1 MTRLL
6 DKIEGPQDLKKLG
19 LEELPQLASEI
30 RELIIE
36 TVSEMGGH
44 LASSLGAVEIAIALH
59 YVFDTPSDK
68 LIWDVGHQSY
78 PHKVLTGRKEAFKT
92 LRKLDGIS
100 GFPKPSESP
109 FDCFG
114 TGHSSTSISAG
125 LGMAAARDLKGEGY
139 KVISVIGDGSMT
151 AGLAFEGLNQAGHLK
166 RDFIVL
172 LNDNE
177 MSISKNVGALSSF
190 LSRKITGP
198 FATRVKKEIEGFIK
212 SIPKIGDGLVN
223 FVKKAEDSLITLLTP
238 GMLFEGLG
246 FHYVGPIDGH
256 DIGALVKT
264 LEDIRHLDRP
274 VLVHVLS
281 KKGKGYEPAEK
292 EPSRFHGVGPFDAKT
307 GRASRSSKLTY
318 TNVFSS
324 TLLEIA
330 ERNEKVVAIT
340 AAMPEGT
347 GLNKFAEKYPE
358 RFFDVGIAEQHA
370 ITFAAGLVKEGFIPV
385 AAIYSTFLQT
395 AYDDVLHD
403 VCLQGLPVVI
413 AMDRAGIVGADGPTH
428 HGLFDI
434 SYLRHMPGMVLAA
447 PKDECELRQML
458 FSAINYKRPT
468 AIRYPRGVCHGKDL
482 SGPVNEIPP
491 GKAEV
496 LKEGKDITILALGTM
511 VYPALEAARRLEGAG
526 IKAGVV
532 NARFV
537 KPLDEGCIKELAR
550 STGRLL
556 TVEEN
561 ALQGGFGSAVLEF
574 LQEHNIA
581 CEVKRLGVP
590 DRFVEHGTQAELR
603 ALIGLDTEGIE
614 KAVRLFTGASEKKR
628 KIAWLKGPWASR
640 GVFKDSFVAED
651 KEARKGADR

>member
-1 MTRLL
+1 VERLL
-6 DKIEGPQDLKKLG
+6 DKIEDPQELKKLS
-19 LEELPQLASEI
+19 LDQLPQLSSEI

-36 TVSEMGGH
+36 TVSETGGH
-44 LASSLGAVEIAIALH
+44 LASSLGAVEIAVALH
-59 YVFDTPSDK
+59 YVFETPYDRV
-68 LIWDVGHQSY
+68 IWDVGHQSY
-78 PHKVLTGRKEAFKT
+78 AHKILTGRKEAFRK
-92 LRKLDGIS
+92 LRQLDGIS

-109 FDCFG
+109 FDSFG

-125 LGMAAARDLKGEGY
+125 LGMAAARDLLAEDY

-151 AGLAFEGLNQAGHLK
+151 AGLAFEGLNQTGHLK
-166 RDFIVL
+166 KDFIVL

-177 MSISKNVGALSSF
+177 MSISRNVGALSAF
-190 LSRKITGP
+190 LSRKITGR
-198 FATRVKKEIEGFIK
+198 FATRVKKEIEGLLK
-212 SIPKIGDGLVN
+212 HIPKIGDGLVN

-238 GMLFEGLG
+238 GMIFEGLG

-256 DIGALVKT
+256 DIGALVGT
-264 LEDIRHLDRP
+264 LEDIRHLDCP
-274 VLVHVLS
+274 VLVHLVT
-281 KKGKGYEPAEK
+281 KKGKGYEPAEN

-307 GRASRSSKLTY
+307 GRSSRPSKLTY

-330 ERNEKVVAIT
+330 ERNNKVVAIT

-385 AAIYSTFLQT
+385 TAIYSTFLQR
-395 AYDDVLHD
+395 AYDEVLHD
-403 VCLQGLPVVI
+403 VCIQGLPIVI
-413 AMDRAGIVGADGPTH
+413 AMDRAGIVGADGATH

-447 PKDECELRQML
+447 PKDESELRQML
-458 FSAINYKRPT
+458 FSAVNYKSPT
-468 AIRYPRGVCHGKDL
+468 AIRYPRGDCYGKDIT
-482 SGPVNEIPP
+482 GPVNEIPP

-496 LKEGKDITILALGTM
+496 LKQGKDLTILALGTM
-511 VYPALEAARRLEGAG
+511 VYPALEAASRLDGAG

-537 KPLDEGCIKELAR
+537 KPLDKNLIPELAR
-550 STGRLL
+550 RTGRLF

-574 LQEHNIA
+574 LEEHNID

-603 ALIGLDTEGIE
+603 AMLGLDTEGIE
-614 KAVRLFTGASEKKR
+614 KAVRLFIGAGEKER
-628 KIAWLKGPWASR
+628 KIVG
-640 GVFKDSFVAED
+640 
-651 KEARKGADR
+651 